1 MDVLQCVLLVVL
13 QLSCD
18 TDLAPLGP
26 PIHDFLVLSTILGKL
41 KPLQVFNCVIQ
52 SVVID
57 VVDT

>member
-1 MDVLQCVLLVVL
+1 MVVL

-26 PIHDFLVLSTILGKL
+26 PIHEFLMLSTVLGKL
-41 KPLQVFNCVIQ
+41 KPLQVFSCIIQ
-52 SVVID
+52 SVIID